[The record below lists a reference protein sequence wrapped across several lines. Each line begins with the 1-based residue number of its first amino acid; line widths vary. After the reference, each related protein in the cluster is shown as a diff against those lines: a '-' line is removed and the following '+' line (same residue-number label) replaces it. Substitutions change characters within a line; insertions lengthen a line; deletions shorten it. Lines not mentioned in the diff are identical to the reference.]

1 MATVSLIIISAA
13 VGVVVGLSLGR
24 RTLSETSSAAA
35 QSEGE
40 DEAADVIHSVLEA
53 LPIAVSVSDV
63 NGKCLY
69 RNSCF
74 RSLVSGTSAVLL
86 EEAVERAVV
95 SAARGG
101 DRTER
106 LTLNGPPGHTF
117 NLRVG
122 DESAIGFIVVVTDI
136 SEQTRVDAMRTDFVA
151 NISHELRTPI
161 GAIAVL
167 AEALEGE
174 ADPDVIGRLI
184 SRISG
189 ETERA
194 VRTIEGLME
203 LSSTERSDMARRS
216 EISLGLMLSDV
227 VDRYRPAAEQRN
239 ISLALCCED
248 QLIMMG
254 DEQQLA
260 SAVSNLVDN
269 AIKYSPDDAEVSVHA
284 RHEDGNVIIQVI
296 DSGLGIP
303 NADLDRIFERFYRVD
318 KARSRG
324 TGGTGLG
331 LAVVRHVVTN
341 HGGSIGVESTEG
353 KGSKFSMTLPE
364 GSADG

>member
-1 MATVSLIIISAA
+1 MATVGLLIISAA
-13 VGVVVGLSLGR
+13 VGLVVGLTFGR
-24 RTLSETSSAAA
+24 RKLSESSSVVF
-35 QSEGE
+35 QPVHE
-40 DEAADVIHSVLEA
+40 DETTDVVYSLLEG
-53 LPIAVSVSDV
+53 LPIAVSISDA

-69 RNSCF
+69 RNTSF

-95 SAARGG
+95 VAAEGG

-106 LTLNGPPGHTF
+106 LTLNGPPLQTLDFH
-117 NLRVG
+117 VG
-122 DESAIGFIVVVTDI
+122 DESEIGFVVVVADI
-136 SEQTRVDAMRTDFVA
+136 SEQTRIDAMRTDFVA

-161 GAIAVL
+161 GAVAVL
-167 AEALEGE
+167 AEALQGE
-174 ADPDVIGRLI
+174 TDPDVISRLI

-189 ETERA
+189 ESERA
-194 VRTIEGLME
+194 IRTIEGLLE
-203 LSSTERSDMARRS
+203 LSSTERSNVARRS
-216 EISLGLMLSDV
+216 EISLGQMLKDV

-239 ISLALCCED
+239 IALALHCEE

-269 AIKYSPDDAEVSVHA
+269 AVKYSPDDAEVSVHA
-284 RHEDGNVIIQVI
+284 RHEDGSVIIQVI

-303 NADLDRIFERFYRVD
+303 NADLDRVFERFYRVD

-331 LAVVRHVVTN
+331 LAIVRHVVTN
-341 HGGSIGVESTEG
+341 HGGSIEVESTEG
-353 KGSKFSMTLPE
+353 KGSQFSLTLPV
-364 GSADG
+364 GSADE